1 MSSVNVI
8 LPITEKLIEMLS
20 VNIKEM
26 DIKEIDDVY
35 KNMKKELKE
44 MKKEAVKKAKE
55 DVKEAKKKNK
65 EAVKKNI
72 KHDENGEEIVR
83 VLSKYQIFVRDIKPR
98 IMDMYPEIPYKELMG
113 KINLEWNKHKAI
125 IARIHNRK
133 DEEDNDVEVK
143 KEASVKKETNVKKE
157 AEDNEDTDDV
167 PYHESSSDTEYEDVE
182 DVAIKKE

>member
-143 KEASVKKETNVKKE
+143 KKAKVKKET
-157 AEDNEDTDDV
+157 EDNEDTDDV

-182 DVAIKKE
+182 DVEDAEDDEK